1 MNLLP
6 YVFCF
11 LVLYSLPVF
20 GQKKGL
26 IDQFKQT
33 KDFIDLHFDGYSQLG
48 KATSQIG
55 HRLTGS
61 EQGKKAEDWIFNY
74 LNQNGLD
81 VSFDQFDFN
90 AWQRNTCELQVVPYK
105 SDNYFPV
112 ESVSLAN
119 TISADGLWH
128 IVDGGDGLEQDL
140 IPLANKIKGNC
151 LLMNLGLTR
160 KDSGRQNLHRAEKVA
175 LAIRFGAKA
184 VVFVH
189 PIEANIRLTGTASL
203 TGEEV
208 ACPALCVSGKDGRI
222 IREWMRSEK
231 LMAEMKVK
239 NSRTGGKARNLVATV
254 WAPVP
259 SKEFIL
265 VCGHLDSWDLATGA
279 IDNGIGSFT
288 MLDIARAVQS
298 QKDHLR
304 RNVIFLWTMGEELGL
319 LGSKHFVNEKK
330 KAGKLS
336 QIKAVVNLDMAGNPV
351 GFNDF
356 AWPASNSWF
365 TKVNKEISL
374 YVPSYQKIEEHQPDL
389 HSDHQ
394 PFMLEGI
401 PVFSS
406 ISQLPDSVYR
416 CYHANCDNF
425 NLVRSDDMKNSA
437 LVHSLMVMQMATDRK
452 IPFRA
457 MNDEKLVKWL
467 EFHKLKEKLVI
478 SKEWKWK

>member
-1 MNLLP
+1 
-6 YVFCF
+6 
-11 LVLYSLPVF
+11 
-20 GQKKGL
+20 
-26 IDQFKQT
+26 
-33 KDFIDLHFDGYSQLG
+33 
-48 KATSQIG
+48 
-55 HRLTGS
+55 
-61 EQGKKAEDWIFNY
+61 
-74 LNQNGLD
+74 
-81 VSFDQFDFN
+81 
-90 AWQRNTCELQVVPYK
+90 
-105 SDNYFPV
+105 
-112 ESVSLAN
+112 
-119 TISADGLWH
+119 
-128 IVDGGDGLEQDL
+128 
-140 IPLANKIKGNC
+140 
-151 LLMNLGLTR
+151 
-160 KDSGRQNLHRAEKVA
+160 
-175 LAIRFGAKA
+175 
-184 VVFVH
+184 
-189 PIEANIRLTGTASL
+189 
-203 TGEEV
+203 
-208 ACPALCVSGKDGRI
+208 
-222 IREWMRSEK
+222 
-231 LMAEMKVK
+231 MAEMKVK